1 MRKILEHLSKNE
13 PQRRGDPKCIK
24 INPLR
29 LYASAVYYARLLIS
43 ITLAATIWSA
53 CCKSEPPDGG
63 FDTPVFS
70 VGFEAD
76 SNTTAGMTAGVDGK
90 YLFTRVEQGSDNV
103 LVMSGAFA
111 DADCPIGNCPES
123 VKFEFKNEWLENFV
137 RPDSI
142 FAVDQSWEYKS
153 PLSDSFALHTVVIQW
168 VTPNGSVLRSDQLP
182 QPQDTSGS
190 LSHFIILDSE
200 PWETNERGEKT
211 WKMHV
216 DFSCWLFDSIQ
227 NQEQKIMG
235 SGVIAVG
242 YR

>member
-1 MRKILEHLSKNE
+1 MRNILI
-13 PQRRGDPKCIK
+13 P
-24 INPLR
+24 
-29 LYASAVYYARLLIS
+29 
-43 ITLAATIWSA
+43 ITLVAMIWSA
-53 CCKSEPPDGG
+53 CSKSDPPGGG
-63 FDTPVFS
+63 FDSPVFS
-70 VGFEAD
+70 VGFEAPPD
-76 SNTTAGMTAGVDGK
+76 SGFGLTAGLNGT
-90 YLFTRVEQGSDNV
+90 YLFTKVEGGTVSNRV

-111 DADCPIGNCPES
+111 DASCPAGDCPGS

-142 FAVDQSWEYKS
+142 FGYDQSWEYQS
-153 PLSDSFALHTVVIQW
+153 PLNDTLYNVTIQW
-168 VTPNGSVLRSDQLP
+168 VTPEGSVLRSDILP

-200 PWETNERGEKT
+200 PWEMNERGEKT
-211 WKMHV
+211 WKMNV

-227 NQEQKIMG
+227 SQERRIMG